1 MFNSFLNEKSTNKL
15 KDYCKDKSVLIVGNS
30 LTLLGEK
37 YGNLIDS
44 YDVVVRIGKGVPYK
58 ELVSFLGN
66 KTDCW
71 VFSTFRST
79 SYVDF
84 KNARFKILNI
94 CQQSIYDEK
103 DKDLTFKKLFF
114 KKDFQIYRDYF
125 LMGSLEDLDVMIK
138 NTGLNNRLS
147 QGIFCIQYF
156 IDTIKTY
163 KKLDIIG
170 FDFFE
175 STVSYRIDEYDKDI
189 TINSFHLPVLKNAKN
204 PHYDLEKK
212 EENGEK
218 NYILNLEKEGKIGIH
233 KMTSYPS
240 EETLD
245 ILFSKFR
252 TTGTRINK
260 TDIT

>member
-1 MFNSFLNEKSTNKL
+1 MFNHRINEYFTNKF
-15 KDYCKDKSVLIVGNS
+15 KNYCKDKSVLIVGNS

-37 YGNLIDS
+37 YGSLIDS
-44 YDVVVRIGKGVPYK
+44 YDVVVRIGKGIPYV
-58 ELVSFLGN
+58 ELSSFLGS

-71 VFSTFRST
+71 VFSTFRSVD
-79 SYVDF
+79 YVNF
-84 KNARFKILNI
+84 KNVRFKILNI
-94 CQQSIYDEK
+94 CQQQIYDEK
-103 DKDLTFKKLFF
+103 IKDLNMRKLFF

-125 LMGSLEDLDVMIK
+125 LMGSLEDLHNTIK
-138 NTGLNNRLS
+138 KTGLKKRVS
-147 QGIFCIQYF
+147 QGVFCIQYF
-156 IDTIKTY
+156 IDTIKTH

-175 STVSYRIDEYDKDI
+175 SAVSYKAKGYEEEI
-189 TINSFHLPVLKNAKN
+189 TINSYHLPVLVNDKN
-204 PHYDLEKK
+204 PHFDLESN

-240 EETLD
+240 DETLNM
-245 ILFSKFR
+245 LFSKFR
-252 TTGTRINK
+252 PTGTWINK